1 MQPIT
6 LPASFRV
13 LRTAVACL
21 GLAASTAWAQA
32 PIQIEQPWAR
42 ASVPGQQASGGFLRI
57 TAQEPMRL
65 VGVSTPAA
73 GHSELHEMRME
84 GDVMRMRAI
93 DGLDLPA
100 GQTVALQP
108 GGHHLMFMQLAAPLQ
123 EGSEITVTL
132 KLQDAQGQPHEH
144 SLQMPVQRF
153 TPKKGQH
160 ADHDEQH
167 HGH

>member
-84 GDVMRMRAI
+84 GDVMRMRPV
-93 DGLDLPA
+93 DSLELPA
-100 GQTVALQP
+100 GQAVALKP
-108 GGHHLMFMQLAAPLQ
+108 GGHHLMFMQLLEPLQ
-123 EGSEITVTL
+123 EGNTISVTL

-144 SLQMPVQRF
+144 TVQMPIQRF
-153 TPKKGQH
+153 TPKDAFH
-160 ADHDEQH
+160 APKHDAQ
-167 HGH
+167 

>member
-73 GHSELHEMRME
+73 GHSELHEMHVE
-84 GDVMRMRAI
+84 DDVMRMRPV
-93 DGLDLPA
+93 DSLELPA
-100 GQTVALQP
+100 GQAVALKP
-108 GGHHLMFMQLAAPLQ
+108 GGHHLMFMQLLEPLQ
-123 EGSEITVTL
+123 EGNTISVTL

-144 SLQMPVQRF
+144 TVQMPIQRF
-153 TPKKGQH
+153 TPKDAFH
-160 ADHDEQH
+160 APKHDAQ
-167 HGH
+167 